1 MSDVGLPLSER
12 LEQIE
17 FSLDQQGVATIC
29 LNNPAAMNAFS
40 ARMAADWQLVF
51 DYCQAQDAVRAVVL
65 TATGSA
71 FCVGADMSAGQDT
84 FAEQEEMDFSSCPVQ
99 PLWQLNKPVIAAING
114 HAIGLG
120 FSLAMQADIKIC
132 SDSGKYGLI
141 QARRGV
147 LADGVMHA
155 VLPRLVGLTK
165 ALEIVLLGQKM
176 TAEQMLDYGLVNRLC
191 PQVQVLEQAQA
202 MARDIA
208 NHCAPLV
215 LGMAKQ
221 LLWHS
226 ATQSL
231 AEMEQLETSALHHSM
246 KQADAMEGGLAFV
259 ERRQPQWTSSVSEA
273 WPAFLCNND
282 KK

>member
-1 MSDVGLPLSER
+1 MTDAVKQLCAR

-17 FSLDQQGVATIC
+17 FSLDPQGVATLC
-29 LNNPAAMNAFS
+29 LNQPQSMNAFS
-40 ARMAADWQLVF
+40 AQMAQDWQLVF
-51 DYCQAQDAVRAVVL
+51 DFCQSQDAVRVVIL
-65 TATGSA
+65 TAKGAA
-71 FCVGADMSAGQDT
+71 FCVGADMSGGADT
-84 FAEQEEMDFSSCPVQ
+84 FAEQDEMDFSSCPVQ
-99 PLWQLNKPVIAAING
+99 PLWQLNKPVVAAING

-120 FSLAMQADIKIC
+120 FSLAMQADIKVC
-132 SDSGKYGLI
+132 AEEGKYGLI

-176 TAEQMLDYGLVNRLC
+176 TAGQMLDYGLVNQTC
-191 PQVQVLEQAQA
+191 PQAQVLERAQVLA
-202 MARDIA
+202 SDIA
-208 NHCAPLV
+208 ANCAPLV

-226 ATQSL
+226 ASQSL
-231 AEMEQLETSALHHSM
+231 AEMEQLETQALHHSM

-259 ERRQPQWTSSVSEA
+259 ERRQVNWTSSVSEA
-273 WPAFLCNND
+273 WPAFLCNNN
-282 KK
+282 K